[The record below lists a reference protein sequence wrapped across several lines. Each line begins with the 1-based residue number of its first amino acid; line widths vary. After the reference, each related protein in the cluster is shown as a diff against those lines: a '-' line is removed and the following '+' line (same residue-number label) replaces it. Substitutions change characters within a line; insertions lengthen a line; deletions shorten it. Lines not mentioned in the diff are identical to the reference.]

1 MFFSIVI
8 PLYNKA
14 SYIETTLQSVVQQ
27 VFSDFEVIVVDDGST
42 DLGPHAVR
50 EAALNDD
57 RIRLVEQSNA
67 GVAVARNRGIA
78 EARGEWVAFLDADDW
93 WHRDYLSMQHRAVQ
107 AHPDVDVVATM
118 LRRIPDAQDWSPLPW
133 PSQDTHPAVAL
144 IDDLPHR
151 WMQGIPFFTSSVA
164 VRRTRLLAM
173 QPCFAVGESH
183 GEDLDVWFRLAEYTA
198 IAHTQAA
205 LVAYRTAAMGSL
217 MSQHA
222 QRSMA
227 PYLLRMEMR
236 ARSNA
241 MPIPKQAAALQF
253 VAQQRVTL
261 AREALI
267 GGDRWEALL
276 WLWRGRYAAGTK
288 RWCMSFLMVGAL
300 PSTIVQR
307 WERWRNGRTSV
318 A

>member
-1 MFFSIVI
+1 MFSVVI

-14 SYIETTLQSVVQQ
+14 AYIEFTLNSVLEQVQAPL
-27 VFSDFEVIVVDDGST
+27 EIIVVDDGST
-42 DLGPHAVR
+42 DRGPRIVQNFATQNVC
-50 EAALNDD
+50 
-57 RIRLVEQSNA
+57 IRLVKQSNA
-67 GVAVARNRGIA
+67 GVAAARNKGVA

-93 WHRDYLSMQHRAVQ
+93 WHPDYLSMQHRAVQ
-107 AHPDVDVVATM
+107 VHPDVDVVAAM
-118 LRRIPDAQDWSPLPW
+118 LRRIPDAPDWSPLPW
-133 PSQDTHPAVAL
+133 PPQDPQPPVVL

-183 GEDLDVWFRLAEYTA
+183 GEDLDLWFRLAEHSA

-227 PYLLRMEMR
+227 PYLLRMERR

-241 MPIPKQAAALQF
+241 MPVPKQAAALRF

-267 GGDRWEALL
+267 GGDRWEALQ

-288 RWCMSFLMVGAL
+288 RWCMSLLMVGAL
-300 PSTIVQR
+300 PSTLVQR